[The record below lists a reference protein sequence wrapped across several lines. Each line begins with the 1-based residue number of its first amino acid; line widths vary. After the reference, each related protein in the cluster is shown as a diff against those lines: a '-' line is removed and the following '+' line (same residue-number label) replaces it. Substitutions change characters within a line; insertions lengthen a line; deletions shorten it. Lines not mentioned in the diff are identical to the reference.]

1 MQFHQVEVEPRHG
14 PTLRLDQWQLEP
26 NQSWVILGGNGSG
39 KSALARLLN
48 GDLPLARGEFRD
60 RPARVHWLSLESQQ
74 ALYERE
80 LYRDETDF
88 SDHLDPGTSVRELLE
103 EIRPWDEAHDRLV
116 ALLKLAPLLDRG
128 YRLLSSGEGRK
139 VMLARAVLDRPD
151 LLLLD
156 EPFEGLDR
164 QARLDLIDVLG
175 ELANGGQWLMMLI
188 GQRQDVPP
196 WATHLALLDRGQLM
210 LQGTADAVLNH
221 PDWTA
226 ALDLSARES
235 FDLPERQSDFQLPD
249 WPADKP
255 LVELHNGRV
264 EYATGVQFEGLDWQ
278 LRPGEHTQIH
288 GPNGCGKS
296 TLLSLVSCDHPQ
308 CYANNLTV
316 FGYRRGQG
324 ESIWDIK
331 KHLGLVSGHL
341 HRDYRVAGNAL
352 TAVVSGLTDSIGVYK
367 DTGAHEAQLARQW
380 LDLLGLADKAGEAFK
395 RLSTGEQRLVLI
407 ARALIKQPPLL
418 ILDEPT
424 QGLDDVNRF
433 RVLAAVERILE
444 AGPTTLLFV
453 SHRDDEQPALI
464 RRHLRFSAEQPG
476 ASALFRITTE

>member
-1 MQFHQVEVEPRHG
+1 MQFNQVEVQPRHG
-14 PTLRLDQWQLEP
+14 PHLYLDRWQPEP
-26 NQSWVILGGNGSG
+26 GQSWALLGGNGSG
-39 KSALARLLN
+39 KSALARLLC
-48 GDLPLARGEFRD
+48 GDLPLAGGELRE

-80 LYRDETDF
+80 LYRDDTDL
-88 SDHLDPGTSVRELLE
+88 SDQLDPGTAVRELMT
-103 EIRPWDEAHDRLV
+103 EIRPWSADHDRLV
-116 ALLKLAPLLDRG
+116 QLLGMTALLDRG

-139 VMLARAVLDRPD
+139 VMLARAVLDQPD

-156 EPFEGLDR
+156 EPFEGLDH
-164 QARLDLIDVLG
+164 QARLDLIEVLG
-175 ELANGGQWLMMLI
+175 QLAADGQWLMLLL
-188 GQRQDVPP
+188 GQRQDVPA
-196 WATHLALLDRGQLM
+196 WATHLALLDRGRLV
-210 LQGTADAVLNH
+210 LQGAASEVLAH

-226 ALDLSARES
+226 ALELSARRTLT
-235 FDLPERQSDFQLPD
+235 LPERQSAFQLPD
-249 WPADKP
+249 WPVDKP
-255 LVELHNGRV
+255 LVELQQGRV

-278 LRPGEHTQIH
+278 LHPGEHTQIH

-296 TLLSLVSCDHPQ
+296 TLLSLVSGDHPQ
-308 CYANNLTV
+308 CYANDLTV
-316 FGYRRGQG
+316 FGYRRGRG

-352 TAVVSGLTDSIGVYK
+352 TAVVSGLTDSIGVYQ
-367 DTGAHEAQLARQW
+367 DTGAHEAELARQW
-380 LDLLGLADKAGEAFK
+380 LALLGLGDKAGEAFK

-453 SHRDDEQPALI
+453 SHRQDEQPALI
-464 RRHLRFSAEQPG
+464 QRHLRFAPAEGP
-476 ASALFRITTE
+476 ALYRVDIE

>member
-1 MQFHQVEVEPRHG
+1 MLFHQVEVHPRHG
-14 PTLRLDQWQLEP
+14 PSLLLDQWQLET
-26 NQSWVILGGNGSG
+26 NQSWVVLGSNGSG
-39 KSALARLLN
+39 KSALARLLTD
-48 GDLPLARGEFRD
+48 DLPLASGQLSA

-80 LYRDETDF
+80 LYRDDTDL
-88 SDHLDPGTSVRELLE
+88 SDQIDPGTSVRDLLA
-103 EIRPWDEAHDRLV
+103 EIRPWDQEHQQLAE
-116 ALLKLAPLLDRG
+116 LLKLTPLLERG

-139 VMLARAVLDRPD
+139 VMLARAVLDQPD

-164 QARLDLIDVLG
+164 QARRDLIEVLG
-175 ELANGGQWLMMLI
+175 ELAAKGQWLMMLI

-196 WATHLALLDRGQLM
+196 WASHLALLDRGRLV
-210 LQGTADAVLNH
+210 LQGRADAVLQH
-221 PDWTA
+221 PDWNA
-226 ALDLSARES
+226 ALDLSARRTIE
-235 FDLPERQSDFQLPD
+235 LPERQSAFQLPD

-264 EYATGVQFEGLDWQ
+264 EYATGVQFDGLNWQ

-296 TLLSLVSCDHPQ
+296 TLLSLVSGDHPQ
-308 CYANNLTV
+308 CYANDLSV

-352 TAVVSGLTDSIGVYK
+352 TAVVSGLTDSIGVYR
-367 DTGAHEAQLARQW
+367 DTGAHEANLARQW

-433 RVLAAVERILE
+433 RVLAAVERILD

-464 RRHLRFSAEQPG
+464 QRHLRFSANTDG
-476 ASALFRITTE
+476 GVLFRIELE

>member
-1 MQFHQVEVEPRHG
+1 MLFEHLEVHPRHG
-14 PTLRLDQWQLEP
+14 PSLYLDQWRIEP
-26 NQSWVILGGNGSG
+26 PQSWVVLGGNGSG
-39 KSALARLLN
+39 KSALARLLC
-48 GDLPLARGEFRD
+48 DELPVAKGELHE
-60 RPARVHWLSLESQQ
+60 RPAQVHWLSLESQQ
-74 ALYERE
+74 ELYERE

-103 EIRPWDEAHDRLV
+103 EIHPWSDDHQRLV
-116 ALLKLAPLLDRG
+116 ELLKLTPLLERG

-139 VMLARAVLDRPD
+139 VMLARAVLAAPD

-175 ELANGGQWLMMLI
+175 DLAAHGQWLMMLI

-196 WATHLALLDRGQLM
+196 WASHLALLDRGRLV
-210 LQGTADAVLNH
+210 LQGEAQSVLNH

-226 ALDLSARES
+226 ALDLSARQS
-235 FDLPERQSDFQLPD
+235 IDLPERQSDFQLPD
-249 WPADKP
+249 WPSDKP
-255 LVELHNGRV
+255 LVELNNGRV
-264 EYATGVQFEGLDWQ
+264 EYTTGVQFDGLNWQ

-296 TLLSLVSCDHPQ
+296 TLLNLISGDHPQ
-308 CYANNLTV
+308 CYANDLTV
-316 FGYRRGQG
+316 FGYRRGRG

-352 TAVVSGLTDSIGVYK
+352 TAVVSGLTDSIGVYQ
-367 DTGAHEAQLARQW
+367 DTGAHEAQLAHQW
-380 LDLLGLADKAGEAFK
+380 LDLLGLGDKAGESFK

-433 RVLAAVERILE
+433 RVLAAVERILD

-464 RRHLRFSAEQPG
+464 QRHLRFSASTDD
-476 ASALFRITTE
+476 SALFQVAIE

>member
-1 MQFHQVEVEPRHG
+1 MQFEHLEVQPRHG
-14 PTLRLDQWQLEP
+14 PGLYLDQWQLQP
-26 NQSWVILGGNGSG
+26 SQSWVVLGGNGSG
-39 KSALARLLN
+39 KSAFARLLCN
-48 GDLPLARGEFRD
+48 ELPIAKGQLID
-60 RPARVHWLSLESQQ
+60 RPAKVHWLSLENQQ

-80 LYRDETDF
+80 LYRDETDL
-88 SDHLDPGTSVRELLE
+88 SDHLDPGTSVRQLLAE
-103 EIRPWDEAHDRLV
+103 VRPWGDDHQRLV
-116 ALLKLAPLLDRG
+116 ELLKLSPLLDRG

-139 VMLARAVLDRPD
+139 VMLARAVLDAPE

-156 EPFEGLDR
+156 EPFEGLDH

-175 ELANGGQWLMMLI
+175 ELAASGQWLLMLI

-196 WATHLALLDRGQLM
+196 WASHLALLDRGRLVV
-210 LQGTADAVLNH
+210 QGSAQTVMNH
-221 PDWTA
+221 PDWMA
-226 ALDLSARES
+226 ALDLSARPCI
-235 FDLPERQSDFQLPD
+235 DLPARQSDFQLPD

-255 LVELHNGRV
+255 LVELRHGRV
-264 EYATGVQFEGLDWQ
+264 EYATGVQFEALNWQ

-296 TLLSLVSCDHPQ
+296 TLLNLVSGDHPQ
-308 CYANNLTV
+308 CYANELTV
-316 FGYRRGQG
+316 FGYRRGRG

-352 TAVVSGLTDSIGVYK
+352 TAVVSGLSDSIGVYQH
-367 DTGAHEAQLARQW
+367 TGAREAQLARQW
-380 LDLLGLADKAGEAFK
+380 LDLLGLGDKANEAFK

-464 RRHLRFSAEQPG
+464 QRHLHFNASNND
-476 ASALFRITTE
+476 SALFQVTIE

>member
-1 MQFHQVEVEPRHG
+1 MLFEQVEVHPRRGPNLYLDRWQAEPR
-14 PTLRLDQWQLEP
+14 
-26 NQSWVILGGNGSG
+26 QSWVILGGNGSG
-39 KSALARLLN
+39 KSALARLLC
-48 GDLPLARGEFRD
+48 GELALARGALHD
-60 RPARVHWLSLESQQ
+60 RPGRVHWLSLEGQQ

-88 SDHLDPGTSVRELLE
+88 SDHLDPGTAVRELLE
-103 EIRPWDEAHDRLV
+103 EIQPWSEAHQRLV
-116 ALLKLAPLLDRG
+116 ELLKLTPLLERG

-139 VMLARAVLDRPD
+139 VMLARALLDRPE

-164 QARLDLIDVLG
+164 QARLDLIEVLG
-175 ELANGGQWLMMLI
+175 ELAAQGQWLMMLI

-196 WATHLALLDRGQLM
+196 WASHLALLDRGRLV
-210 LQGTADAVLNH
+210 LQGEAQAVLNH

-226 ALDLSARES
+226 ALDMSARQS
-235 FDLPERQSDFQLPD
+235 IDLPGRQSAFQLPD
-249 WPADKP
+249 WPGDKP
-255 LVELHNGRV
+255 LVELNNGRV
-264 EYATGVQFEGLDWQ
+264 EYATGVQFEGLNWQ

-296 TLLSLVSCDHPQ
+296 TLLNLVSGDHPQ
-308 CYANNLTV
+308 CYANDLSV
-316 FGYRRGQG
+316 FGYRRGRG

-352 TAVVSGLTDSIGVYK
+352 TAVVSGLTDSIGVYQ
-367 DTGAHEAQLARQW
+367 DTGAHEAALARLW
-380 LDLLGLADKAGEAFK
+380 LELLGLGDKAGESFK

-433 RVLAAVERILE
+433 RVLAAVERILD

-464 RRHLRFSAEQPG
+464 QRHLRFTAG
-476 ASALFRITTE
+476 TDDSALFQVAIE